1 MAAEMSAGVTP
12 GVNPNRPGAQPA
24 RSVRNVLQVNIRLSE
39 GGAAG
44 VARTLADE
52 LRRVG
57 IASPFAYG
65 YGKRG
70 RASPL
75 ETEYHGVR
83 MTPAPI
89 AALNR
94 ISYATRGTETGLVSP
109 HLWRDFADAVRA
121 SDVVHLH
128 AIHSYFAPTERLL
141 GEISRAGKPVVWTLH
156 DQWIMTGRCAQPGTC
171 RLWQNGCPQCP
182 DLTAYPPATID
193 HAAKRW
199 QQRYAAVR
207 LLQQSVPTSIVA
219 CADWLADEAVTAGI
233 ENVTV
238 VKNSVDRQF
247 WNGLTVHPRVPAQHT
262 RNLFLCRDLRDDNK
276 VDWQL
281 LSAIAAVPG
290 QSLTIVGDNP
300 EANPSYTP
308 DAAHTHPEAAGRGTA
323 GAPFGVTY
331 RPAIMDRVA
340 LARLMHE
347 HDRLI
352 FTSQVDYF
360 PLTIAEALTA
370 GLSIFAVDSQ
380 AAREFRAHPRVTLF
394 GGTAALFAALR
405 ADDRADHAAAPQPRA
420 STDAASFDSA
430 IATDPAHTDPA
441 HTDPAHTDPAHTD
454 FFAPSRMAA
463 EYRAIYDSL
472 LAR

>member
-1 MAAEMSAGVTP
+1 MYTDNP
-12 GVNPNRPGAQPA
+12 GTDNPGATTKTVQ
-24 RSVRNVLQVNIRLSE
+24 NVLQVNIRLSE

-57 IASPFAYG
+57 IRSPFAYG

-75 ETEYHGVR
+75 EAEYDGVR
-83 MTPAPI
+83 VTPAAI

-94 ISYATRGTETGLVSP
+94 ISYSTRGVETGLVSP
-109 HLWRDFADAVRA
+109 HLWHDFAKSVEA

-141 GEISRAGKPVVWTLH
+141 SDISRAGKPVVWTLH

-171 RLWQNGCPQCP
+171 RLWQDGCPKCP
-182 DLTAYPPATID
+182 DLAAYPPAKFD
-193 HAAKRW
+193 HAAERW

-233 ENVTV
+233 DNVTV

-247 WNGLTVHPRVPAQHT
+247 WDALEAHPRVHTETT
-262 RNLFLCRDLRDDNK
+262 RNLFLCRDLRDENK
-276 VDWQL
+276 VDWEL
-281 LSAIAAVPG
+281 LTAIAAVPY

-300 EANPSYTP
+300 EANPDYTP
-308 DAAHTHPEAAGRGTA
+308 TYKAVRTSAE
-323 GAPFGVTY
+323 Y
-331 RPAIMDRVA
+331 RPAIMNRVA
-340 LARLMHE
+340 LAKLMRE

-370 GLSIFAVDSQ
+370 GLAVFAVDSQ

-394 GGTAALFAALR
+394 DSADSLYAALQANPR
-405 ADDRADHAAAPQPRA
+405 DDDPDPSARP
-420 STDAASFDSA
+420 TDAAPLSLDRTSDLA
-430 IATDPAHTDPA
+430 VP
-441 HTDPAHTDPAHTD
+441 D

-472 LAR
+472 LTR

>member
-109 HLWRDFADAVRA
+109 HLWQDFARAVKA

-141 GEISRAGKPVVWTLH
+141 REIAEAGKPVVWTLH

-171 RLWQNGCPQCP
+171 RLWEDGCPKCP
-182 DLTAYPPATID
+182 DLNAYPPAKID
-193 HAAKRW
+193 HAAQRW
-199 QQRYAAVR
+199 QERYAAVR

-233 ENVTV
+233 DNVTV
-238 VKNSVDRQF
+238 VKNSVDRPF
-247 WNGLTVHPRVPAQHT
+247 WNALDAYPRVQTDNT
-262 RNLFLCRDLRDDNK
+262 RNLFLCRDLRDDKK
-276 VDWQL
+276 VDWAL
-281 LSAIAAVPG
+281 LGAIAKLCG
-290 QSLTIVGDNP
+290 QTLTIVGDHP
-300 EANPSYTP
+300 EANPDYTP
-308 DAAHTHPEAAGRGTA
+308 TYTA
-323 GAPFGVTY
+323 VRTCAEY
-331 RPAIMDRVA
+331 RPAIMNRVD
-340 LARLMHE
+340 LAKLMHE

-370 GLSIFAVDSQ
+370 GLSVFAVDSQ
-380 AAREFRAHPRVTLF
+380 AAREFRSHPRVRLF
-394 GGTAALFAALR
+394 GNTDELLAAVQ
-405 ADDRADHAAAPQPRA
+405 ADPRGEDNAGPAAA
-420 STDAASFDSA
+420 AAVGLAATAHAEFFD
-430 IATDPAHTDPA
+430 
-441 HTDPAHTDPAHTD
+441 
-454 FFAPSRMAA
+454 PSRMAT
-463 EYRAIYDSL
+463 EYRAIYDDL

>member
-1 MAAEMSAGVTP
+1 MYSDNTKRTV
-12 GVNPNRPGAQPA
+12 Q
-24 RSVRNVLQVNIRLSE
+24 NVLQVNIRLSE

-57 IASPFAYG
+57 IRSPFAYG

-75 ETEYHGVR
+75 EAEYDGVR

-94 ISYATRGTETGLVSP
+94 ISYATRGAETALVSP
-109 HLWRDFADAVRA
+109 HLWRDFAHAVQA

-171 RLWQNGCPQCP
+171 RLWQDGCPKCP
-182 DLTAYPPATID
+182 DLAAYPPAKID
-193 HAAKRW
+193 RAAQRF
-199 QQRYAAVR
+199 QERYAAVR
-207 LLQQSVPTSIVA
+207 SLQQSVPTSIVA

-233 ENVTV
+233 DNVTV

-247 WNGLTVHPRVPAQHT
+247 WNAVEAHPRVHAETT
-262 RNLFLCRDLRDDNK
+262 RNLFLCRDLRDKNK

-281 LSAIAAVPG
+281 LTAIASVPC

-300 EANPSYTP
+300 EANPDYTP
-308 DAAHTHPEAAGRGTA
+308 THTAVSTRAQ
-323 GAPFGVTY
+323 Y
-331 RPAIMDRVA
+331 RPAIMNRVA
-340 LARLMHE
+340 LAKLMQE

-370 GLSIFAVDSQ
+370 GLSVFAVDSQ
-380 AAREFRAHPRVTLF
+380 AAREFRAHPGVTLF
-394 GGTAALFAALR
+394 DTADALFAAVQANPHSDDSDNSYAS
-405 ADDRADHAAAPQPRA
+405 ADSDDSAPSETTTYTGLSALNRTTDLAHAA
-420 STDAASFDSA
+420 
-430 IATDPAHTDPA
+430 
-441 HTDPAHTDPAHTD
+441 
-454 FFAPSRMAA
+454 FFSPSRMAA

-472 LAR
+472 LAK

>member
-1 MAAEMSAGVTP
+1 MYSENT
-12 GVNPNRPGAQPA
+12 
-24 RSVRNVLQVNIRLSE
+24 RSESPSSNATVQNVLQVNVRLSE

-75 ETEYHGVR
+75 EAEYDGVR
-83 MTPAPI
+83 ITPAPI

-109 HLWRDFADAVRA
+109 HLWRDFAKAVKA

-141 GEISRAGKPVVWTLH
+141 SEISRAGKPVVWTLH
-156 DQWIMTGRCAQPGTC
+156 DQWIMTGRCAQPGAC
-171 RLWQNGCPQCP
+171 RLWQDGCLKCP
-182 DLTAYPPATID
+182 DLSAYPPATFD
-193 HAAKRW
+193 HAAERW

-238 VKNSVDRQF
+238 VKNSVDPQF
-247 WNGLTVHPRVPAQHT
+247 WNALEQHPRVATENT
-262 RNLFLCRDLRDDNK
+262 RNLFLCRDLRDQNK
-276 VDWQL
+276 VDWPL
-281 LSAIAAVPG
+281 LTAIAAVCG
-290 QSLTIVGDNP
+290 QTLTIVGDNP
-300 EANPSYTP
+300 EANPDYTP
-308 DAAHTHPEAAGRGTA
+308 TRTSAE
-323 GAPFGVTY
+323 Y
-331 RPAIMDRVA
+331 RPAIMNRVA
-340 LARLMHE
+340 LAKLMRE

-370 GLSIFAVDSQ
+370 GLSVFAVDSQ
-380 AAREFRAHPRVTLF
+380 AAREFRAHPHVTLF
-394 GGTAALFAALR
+394 DTADALFEAVL
-405 ADDRADHAAAPQPRA
+405 ADPRSGSEPTSPAPINHAA
-420 STDAASFDSA
+420 DAAPFNLSRV
-430 IATDPAHTDPA
+430 TDLADP
-441 HTDPAHTDPAHTD
+441 D

-472 LAR
+472 LLR